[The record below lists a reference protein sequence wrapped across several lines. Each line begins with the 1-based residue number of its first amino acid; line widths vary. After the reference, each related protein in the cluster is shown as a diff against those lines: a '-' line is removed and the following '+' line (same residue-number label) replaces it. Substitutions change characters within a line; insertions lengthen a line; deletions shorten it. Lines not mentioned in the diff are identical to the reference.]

1 MEGSWWAR
9 SGWSRSGGFVRS
21 REVRLDGLHSLG
33 VSQEVPML
41 LAFGCW
47 LLVQW
52 ESVVVIAGRVS

>member
-1 MEGSWWAR
+1 
-9 SGWSRSGGFVRS
+9 VRFP
-21 REVRLDGLHSLG
+21 EVRLDGFHSLG

-52 ESVVVIAGRVS
+52 ESIVVIAPSGAGGS